1 MPETPSQPLRI
12 AIVGA
17 GQIGSAFA
25 FQLARLGGWD
35 VTVVA
40 RPSSNRVLQL
50 RRDAAIVDVKGEQAP
65 VLVADALNETVPCD
79 LVLVI
84 CRHGR

>member
-1 MPETPSQPLRI
+1 MPNKATHGPSTPLRI

-25 FQLARLGGWD
+25 FQLARDGQHE

-40 RPSSNRVLQL
+40 RPGSVRLAQLQRDDAIVGIDGERAEVQVLDVLALQL
-50 RRDAAIVDVKGEQAP
+50 HPG
-65 VLVADALNETVPCD
+65 
-79 LVLVI
+79 
-84 CRHGR
+84 